1 MIADFFTKPLEG
13 KLFIWLRDIVIGLAP
28 FPMEERVGLHKND
41 VKMTIAEECS
51 ATSREQEPLNKNKV
65 SWVDIVKRQK

>member
-1 MIADFFTKPLEG
+1 MD
-13 KLFIWLRDIVIGLAP
+13 D
-28 FPMEERVGLHKND
+28 VGLHKND
-41 VKMTIAEECS
+41 VKMSIAEECS